1 MLLRAFRFLRL
12 AQQQAILDSV
22 MGQPAA
28 KCSHAMGILLG
39 VSALL
44 EHFEPDPPSTHP
56 LQSQKILEWNR
67 KVPSPF
73 GILRGKTAADKDGR

>member
-1 MLLRAFRFLRL
+1 
-12 AQQQAILDSV
+12 
-22 MGQPAA
+22 
-28 KCSHAMGILLG
+28 MGILLG